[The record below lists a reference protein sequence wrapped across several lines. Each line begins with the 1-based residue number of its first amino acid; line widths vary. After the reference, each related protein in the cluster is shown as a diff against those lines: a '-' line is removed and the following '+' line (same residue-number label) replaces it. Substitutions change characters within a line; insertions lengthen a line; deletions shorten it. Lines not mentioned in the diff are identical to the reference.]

1 MSPLYFHCFFLHHSP
16 VLLCIHPPQRN
27 RAQRKQG
34 APTEKTR
41 STHRENNEE
50 ECSDCFS
57 RGLDCTRDTHQG
69 LKGSSRT
76 DPCSPDHQSCSRSL
90 ILPRAPGS
98 SPPGAPNPPRPRPVH
113 SSAGHMA
120 PHLQLTL
127 RSHRKPR
134 AGGFSS
140 HSGHVGSRCPA
151 PSPLRELSN
160 RPDESYHPSRVLSPS
175 HPQPS
180 TLSSS
185 AGKRLPRSTA
195 RGL

>member
-1 MSPLYFHCFFLHHSP
+1 MSPLYFHCFFLRHSP
-16 VLLCIHPPQRN
+16 VLLCIHPPQSN
-27 RAQRKQG
+27 TAQRKHG
-34 APTEKTR
+34 APHRENEEHRTEKTR

-57 RGLDCTRDTHQG
+57 QSLNSTRDTHQG
-69 LKGSSRT
+69 LKGSSCT
-76 DPCSPDHQSCSRSL
+76 DPCSRTTSLAVGSL

-134 AGGFSS
+134 SGGFSS

-160 RPDESYHPSRVLSPS
+160 RPDES
-175 HPQPS
+175 
-180 TLSSS
+180 
-185 AGKRLPRSTA
+185 
-195 RGL
+195 